1 MDENG
6 MITAQWNNDSNS
18 ISELGAINFI
28 KDLLIDNNGN
38 LLVQY
43 SNKYGE
49 TEVNGELGWTWL
61 GKIAP
66 YGNNTNM
73 TISRI
78 LRGKHFI
85 EDNKNY
91 LEFYVENVGL
101 LRSGDTAIISGGT
114 ATMYLNGTQV
124 GTNSISLGGVEITSS
139 SSGLSTLNF
148 KIELDNSAYPVTNSP
163 DLVDV

>member
-1 MDENG
+1 
-6 MITAQWNNDSNS
+6 
-18 ISELGAINFI
+18 
-28 KDLLIDNNGN
+28 
-38 LLVQY
+38 
-43 SNKYGE
+43 
-49 TEVNGELGWTWL
+49 
-61 GKIAP
+61 
-66 YGNNTNM
+66 M

-85 EDNKNY
+85 ENNKNY

-124 GTNSISLGGVEITSS
+124 GTNAISLSGVEITSN